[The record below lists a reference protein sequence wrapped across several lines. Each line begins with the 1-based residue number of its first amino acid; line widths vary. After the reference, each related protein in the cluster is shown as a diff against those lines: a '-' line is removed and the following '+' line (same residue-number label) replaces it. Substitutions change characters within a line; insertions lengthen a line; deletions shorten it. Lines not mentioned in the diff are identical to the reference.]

1 MAPPADGVP
10 VESYEIIAKVVKSYS
25 SYSIRSPPI
34 WKVDKMANQFEL
46 LNLHPG
52 TTYNITVTSIAQNI
66 KGGEVFMEAETE
78 IGIPDPEPEEPN
90 ILSRTSNMITIE
102 IPPVNNDN
110 GPITSFQVVV
120 QFVGDEFVQNF
131 NNSLLKTYSES
142 QEDGTPYYITAEIDV
157 SKSTS

>member
-1 MAPPADGVP
+1 
-10 VESYEIIAKVVKSYS
+10 
-25 SYSIRSPPI
+25 
-34 WKVDKMANQFEL
+34 MANQFEL

-78 IGIPDPEPEEPN
+78 IGIPDPEPDEPN
-90 ILSRTSNMITIE
+90 ILSRTSNKITIE
-102 IPPVNNDN
+102 IPTIINDN

-142 QEDGTPYYITAEIDV
+142 QEDGTPYYITAELDV
-157 SKSTS
+157 SFKSIVIISMIYHS